1 MSKTYEQIE
10 EDRKHFR
17 DLWHREVA
25 ENQKLQAE
33 VDKLRFERDE
43 ALRLLGEKMKENEE
57 IIDIHNEQAVCAEK
71 FATTMAE
78 NVLFRDA
85 LKSVASRRNYC
96 LEDDEHGETWFRYDP
111 LDDPLDGTFA
121 PYLVA
126 EKALNS
132 TPRTAKIQAILEA
145 AIKQEQYFSENG
157 DSTVFQILCGKTN
170 TAVREHDGVE

>member
-1 MSKTYEQIE
+1 MI
-10 EDRKHFR
+10 
-17 DLWHREVA
+17 
-25 ENQKLQAE
+25 
-33 VDKLRFERDE
+33 LR
-43 ALRLLGEKMKENEE
+43 EKMKENEQ

-85 LKSVASRRNYC
+85 LKSVATRRNYC

-132 TPRTAKIQAILEA
+132 TPRTAKLQAVLDAATRFAHSGAEDMPTNGLKLINAVSEFREA
-145 AIKQEQYFSENG
+145 
-157 DSTVFQILCGKTN
+157 
-170 TAVREHDGVE
+170 